1 MQRNY
6 TDTQVSLED
15 LNNAVSSG
23 IISPEA
29 AQAIMRLRREA
40 ILKQYPQTQ
49 GTDGTWHAVIRF
61 APGKDG
67 RKVLR
72 RKELADLQDDIV
84 NFIDKLKNTDNKK
97 KSQLKGIE
105 FYPYHD
111 AFERWLAE
119 QNYKNT
125 NTEARNRREYRRFF
139 DKLQQG
145 RKIAVMDI
153 REIIAS
159 DIQRVMSEA
168 IREYNLTTRKSGED
182 YNMFFKAVFTQAIAD
197 RVISPEQNPCLFVL
211 QNRFM
216 QYSATEGNKPDEER
230 IILPATEKIIAE
242 AIRKDH
248 EKDESYMP
256 AYAAELSALTAM
268 RSGELA
274 GLWWKN
280 IDFENGVLNIVQSQ
294 KHDETKKIYYISEV
308 KNKKPRQIPMTDD
321 IRELLLRIR
330 SVQEKY
336 GKSGDYV
343 FSTKDGFNNV
353 KQISDYMQN
362 KKVQYKIQQP
372 ISIHAQ
378 RRTINSRMASQ
389 GVADVVRAS
398 ILGHTTRV
406 NLNNYTNDMTSMY
419 EKQKVLASVGQIC

>member
-1 MQRNY
+1 
-6 TDTQVSLED
+6 
-15 LNNAVSSG
+15 
-23 IISPEA
+23 
-29 AQAIMRLRREA
+29 
-40 ILKQYPQTQ
+40 
-49 GTDGTWHAVIRF
+49 
-61 APGKDG
+61 
-67 RKVLR
+67 
-72 RKELADLQDDIV
+72 
-84 NFIDKLKNTDNKK
+84 
-97 KSQLKGIE
+97 
-105 FYPYHD
+105 
-111 AFERWLAE
+111 
-119 QNYKNT
+119 
-125 NTEARNRREYRRFF
+125 
-139 DKLQQG
+139 
-145 RKIAVMDI
+145 
-153 REIIAS
+153 
-159 DIQRVMSEA
+159 
-168 IREYNLTTRKSGED
+168 
-182 YNMFFKAVFTQAIAD
+182 MFFKAVFTQAIAD

-353 KQISDYMQN
+353 KQISDYMQI